1 MKSWKSELDAIRDRP
16 AMILGSADLPFTRLV
31 AFWAGYEAGYAA
43 YQYGRMSPEQLVPKD
58 FHRFVTEYFG
68 STYPAGGKGW
78 QTFLREN
85 STSEQEA
92 FELFFRLRDEYERR
106 QSSTTR

>member
-43 YQYGRMSPEQLVPKD
+43 YQYRP
-58 FHRFVTEYFG
+58 HVT
-68 STYPAGGKGW
+68 
-78 QTFLREN
+78 
-85 STSEQEA
+85 
-92 FELFFRLRDEYERR
+92 
-106 QSSTTR
+106 